1 MHGVPPPPAVAAA
14 GDSQEF
20 PGQQLGSA
28 PVQPFPLR
36 SNPLRST
43 LTSRGWPTPFLFF
56 FVFCFLFFVFLGGGG
71 GCSLQVPGFVFQTNA
86 AALPGRLRNADRSF
100 LASPCT
106 TCADGG
112 SCRCACLRGQG
123 MVCAWIQT
131 GTRAARPGVW
141 HLPRPA
147 HAGGSAGARAAG
159 VPIRAHCRARLGN
172 VWGPG
177 QPWSSGDFVGHRPEG
192 TGPVFLVRA

>member
-56 FVFCFLFFVFLGGGG
+56 LFFVFCFFWGGGG
-71 GCSLQVPGFVFQTNA
+71 VRYKFLGLFSRPTLQ
-86 AALPGRLRNADRSF
+86 
-100 LASPCT
+100 PC
-106 TCADGG
+106 
-112 SCRCACLRGQG
+112 
-123 MVCAWIQT
+123 
-131 GTRAARPGVW
+131 
-141 HLPRPA
+141 
-147 HAGGSAGARAAG
+147 
-159 VPIRAHCRARLGN
+159 LG
-172 VWGPG
+172 
-177 QPWSSGDFVGHRPEG
+177 D
-192 TGPVFLVRA
+192 